1 MGVLV
6 FPGAP
11 DVLVYSAT
19 IIASSSVVCT
29 ADEKTAL
36 AAVDAAFDE
45 AVTFLDDAVEATHD
59 ELMELTGTTPP
70 PDVVAAAQSTT
81 AAGASSSAAAGDST
95 PAPGDSTPAPGD
107 STPPAGDST
116 PADGASTPPADGAS
130 S

>member
-29 ADEKTAL
+29 AEEKTAL

-45 AVTFLDDAVEATHD
+45 AVSFLDDAVEAAHD
-59 ELMELTGTTPP
+59 ELMELSGTTPSAA
-70 PDVVAAAQSTT
+70 VVAAAQSTT
-81 AAGASSSAAAGDST
+81 AAAGNSTSPAAGNSTSAAA
-95 PAPGDSTPAPGD
+95 
-107 STPPAGDST
+107 
-116 PADGASTPPADGAS
+116 
-130 S
+130 